1 MKKGQGG
8 GSSIMVLL
16 ILLALFIVL
25 YVLLLPPSEREDLLD
40 LNETDTTTTGPGAGS
55 NALLYE
61 IPGNIVQEE
70 DNEIEHKMDSVNIFV
85 KSEPVIRDIAS
96 SLQVERSAFG
106 NKDENLLFNVE
117 GISNLNNAILVFSV
131 MQARGS
137 LAIELNGKKI
147 YEKNVKKGAQ
157 EILQLPKDLLTER
170 NELKFSVSGPGILFF
185 MKNSYSLRDIK
196 LKLELEKINSKE
208 ARTFS
213 VSNTEK
219 DNIDSS
225 RLDYF
230 VFCNSLEEPATSL
243 KIYLNE
249 KVVASQVITC
259 GGGERGVD
267 IDTDLIEQ
275 GQNEL
280 LFIIDSGD
288 FTISEIKLANKLR
301 KGIFNVYE
309 FDLARKDFDEVI
321 KQNKRV
327 LLTMTFSDRTTLKRG
342 KILINDDQ
350 INIDTSS
357 DKFAKDISK
366 SVTDGIN
373 KLRIVP
379 DNELIV
385 NTLKITLEN
394 T

>member
-25 YVLLLPPSEREDLLD
+25 YVLLLPPSERELLLD
-40 LNETDTTTTGPGAGS
+40 LNNTDTTNNGPGIGS
-55 NALLYE
+55 NVLLYE
-61 IPGNIVQEE
+61 IPGTIVPEE
-70 DNEIEHKMDSVNIFV
+70 DNEIEHKMDSVNVFV
-85 KSEPVIRDIAS
+85 KSEPVIRDLAS

-106 NKDENLLFNVE
+106 NKDENLLFNIE
-117 GISNLNNAILVFSV
+117 GINNLDNAILVFSV
-131 MQARGS
+131 TQARSS
-137 LAIELNGKKI
+137 LVIELNGKKI
-147 YEKNVKKGAQ
+147 YEKNSKKGTQ
-157 EILQLPKDLLTER
+157 EIVQLPKELLSER

-208 ARTFS
+208 TRTFS

-219 DNIDSS
+219 NNIDSS

-259 GGGERGVD
+259 GGGERGID

-280 LFIIDSGD
+280 LFVIDSGD
-288 FTISEIKLANKLR
+288 FTISEIKLINKLR

-327 LLTMTFSDRTTLKRG
+327 LLSMTFSDRTTLKRG

-350 INIDTSS
+350 ITIDTSS

-379 DNELIV
+379 DKEFIV